1 MKRLLIFI
9 GISLSLTAYG
19 QAWEPIVESETQV
32 EYSYDPS
39 SVKREGNSVTYWELS
54 DYKNPLRDGNL
65 IIMSIASK
73 VVQDCKN
80 SRYKVTDMIQY
91 DGHKGMGNVVNV
103 VMSTQTNWYT
113 SVSESVNSAMQQ
125 LVCK

>member
-9 GISLSLTAYG
+9 GISLSLNAYG